1 VDVFSIVH
9 GGITTVTLKGD
20 NGDKPLLLVI
30 LVGYQLGPFVKG
42 GISPRSSA
50 LLLALAANILSFHIL
65 PSCMIPGSGRG
76 HCIGWSTSNGS
87 EGCSTGTN
95 TSKGATPCGLLL
107 ALGQLPFIMPRVLEA
122 FISMNCAERR
132 DDLFPNI
139 STITLPHIHL
149 LHPQCNANNTQK
161 NGRIFPHSP

>member
-30 LVGYQLGPFVKG
+30 LVGYQLGSFVKG

-65 PSCMIPGSGRG
+65 PSC
-76 HCIGWSTSNGS
+76 
-87 EGCSTGTN
+87 TN
-95 TSKGATPCGLLL
+95 TINET
-107 ALGQLPFIMPRVLEA
+107 F
-122 FISMNCAERR
+122 
-132 DDLFPNI
+132 
-139 STITLPHIHL
+139 H
-149 LHPQCNANNTQK
+149 
-161 NGRIFPHSP
+161 